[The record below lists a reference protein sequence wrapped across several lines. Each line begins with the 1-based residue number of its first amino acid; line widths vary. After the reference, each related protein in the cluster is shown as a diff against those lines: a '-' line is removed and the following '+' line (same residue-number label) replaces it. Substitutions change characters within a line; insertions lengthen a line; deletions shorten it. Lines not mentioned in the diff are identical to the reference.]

1 MSREFT
7 EAFLT
12 ENGLLD
18 EGQPTRQAT
27 ERHRERMRA
36 EFTPEERH
44 GIRAILGPA
53 TQETDPEMER

>member
-1 MSREFT
+1 
-7 EAFLT
+7 
-12 ENGLLD
+12 
-18 EGQPTRQAT
+18 
-27 ERHRERMRA
+27 MRA